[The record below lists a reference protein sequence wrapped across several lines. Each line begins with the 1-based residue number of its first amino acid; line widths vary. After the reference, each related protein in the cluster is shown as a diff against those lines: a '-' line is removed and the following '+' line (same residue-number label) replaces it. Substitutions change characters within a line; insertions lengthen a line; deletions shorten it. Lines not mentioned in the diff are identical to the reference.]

1 MEKNN
6 TDTKYLKARERV
18 DQLRKFYVNLTSYVL
33 VIAGL
38 AGLNYW
44 IDEWSYPWFLWAAL
58 GWGIGVFFHALGTF
72 NLNPFFGK
80 KWEERKIKEYMEKE
94 QTNTKWK

>member
-44 IDEWSYPWFLWAAL
+44 IDEWRYPWFLWAAL